1 MMEDMQPQSG
11 EAAATILPSFPL
23 DPRTLSDDAASTD
36 QAVDTTAFRLLDLP
50 TEIVTQIFEHIVPA
64 PLPTGTGLPLSKD
77 ILTSREALVN
87 LCKTSKICNKI
98 AMPLVYRNII
108 ITKRMQMAKLVADLL
123 AHQDRCSWM
132 RSVAVP
138 VDLVFRNNSDKV
150 NRAALKLIVPSLGT
164 YECRNQRWASLE
176 PIDYARRFIYKF
188 SDDLV
193 QGNREEFSPRPW
205 IHRWFYLQLLR
216 ITLYLGN
223 RIEDVLIT
231 APHEYS
237 DHEYYRQTCLGDL
250 EDITPG
256 QFSAANSNLAG
267 VGDIFKALRR
277 IRTQSD
283 PHGHPGFCPQPLAL
297 EFVKSRQWEFLEDSG
312 CWMSLVNAGRVHPPE
327 PYKYLNVFSH
337 VTELSLLD
345 SKTHPAWLRCC
356 FRYAK
361 NLEKFMYTTW
371 PTNWNHR
378 FQEWAL
384 TEEEG
389 HGTLQQALEEV
400 RDTLT
405 DLRLGLEPWYEDF
418 TAEDQA
424 LMAPHRVD
432 VSQFPRLKRIDIDLE
447 FTDEYDTD
455 SDHDNDINDQDH
467 NEESSSS
474 VD

>member
-1 MMEDMQPQSG
+1 MEDMQPQSG

-138 VDLVFRNNSDKV
+138 VDLVFQNNSDKV

-193 QGNREEFSPRPW
+193 QGNREKFSQRPW

-312 CWMSLVNAGRVHPPE
+312 CWMSLVNVGRVHPPE
-327 PYKYLNVFSH
+327 PYKHLNVFSH

-345 SKTHPAWLRCC
+345 SKTHPIWLRCC
-356 FRYAK
+356 FRHAK
-361 NLEKFMYTTW
+361 NLEKLTYTTSAE
-371 PTNWNHR
+371 WNTD
-378 FQEWAL
+378 FAL
-384 TEEEG
+384 LSRLPSEEYRS
-389 HGTLQQALEEV
+389 TLQQALEEV

-405 DLRLGLEPWYEDF
+405 DLRLGWAPWGAVLTEEDE
-418 TAEDQA
+418 AIVYR
-424 LMAPHRVD
+424 HRVD
-432 VSQFPRLKRIDIDLE
+432 VSHFPRLKRVDIDLP
-447 FTDEYDTD
+447 FTYEYD
-455 SDHDNDINDQDH
+455 SDYEDY

-474 VD
+474 VE